1 MQKTID
7 LNLIHTF
14 LVVTDTLSY
23 TKAAAQLGVTQPA
36 ISASIKRLE
45 EASKKKLFV
54 KNGRGIELT
63 STGQELLPKCYNA
76 INIINDALSKSES
89 LKVFCN
95 DVSLQHL
102 TSMDNVVLNET
113 TSDENALYELLHN
126 RKADLIVGNVTN
138 NQTSVLV
145 EEIYREPLVV
155 ICRKDHPRVGNRMD
169 IDTFYNEKHCVLAM
183 NWDLDKEV
191 ESSLNITL
199 KTSQIEL
206 ITSSYFGVL
215 SNVSH
220 RYCLGVV
227 PLSLVINC
235 GSAFD
240 VKYFHSPFPNST
252 FKCQMA
258 YHKRQA
264 NCLRHREIRE
274 SVKRDLVNAK
284 STFLEKHLTT

>member
-1 MQKTID
+1 
-7 LNLIHTF
+7 
-14 LVVTDTLSY
+14 
-23 TKAAAQLGVTQPA
+23 
-36 ISASIKRLE
+36 
-45 EASKKKLFV
+45 
-54 KNGRGIELT
+54 
-63 STGQELLPKCYNA
+63 
-76 INIINDALSKSES
+76 
-89 LKVFCN
+89 
-95 DVSLQHL
+95 
-102 TSMDNVVLNET
+102 
-113 TSDENALYELLHN
+113 
-126 RKADLIVGNVTN
+126 
-138 NQTSVLV
+138 
-145 EEIYREPLVV
+145 
-155 ICRKDHPRVGNRMD
+155 
-169 IDTFYNEKHCVLAM
+169 AM

-240 VKYFHSPFPNST
+240 IKYFHSPFPNSI

-284 STFLEKHLTT
+284 STFLEKNLTT